1 MRRPR
6 YDHPGCPEAG
16 RVYIHDDAIWLAGE
30 RDTLRLGF
38 IRIDGDQFTVLALC
52 SPDEHAPLRVVS
64 SRPTITE
71 ARKDLNREAKRIQRQ
86 AR

>member
-1 MRRPR
+1 MRKPR
-6 YDHPGCPEAG
+6 SFHRDCPQAG
-16 RVYIHDDAIWLAGE
+16 TFYIHDDAIWLAGE

-71 ARKDLNREAKRIQRQ
+71 ARKDLNREARRIQRR
-86 AR
+86 AS

>member
-1 MRRPR
+1 MKRSRF
-6 YDHPGCPEAG
+6 DHPGCPEAG
-16 RVYIHDDAIWLAGE
+16 TFYLRDDAAWLAGE
-30 RDTLRLGF
+30 RDTLRLAF
-38 IRIDGDQFTVLALC
+38 IRMDGERFTVLALC

-71 ARKDLNREAKRIQRQ
+71 ARKDLNREAKRIQRA